1 MYNRLVRHS
10 GKGDGPGSAER
21 AVCLGA
27 IRVGAMA
34 KLLRACAHVYHVE
47 CIDLWLASHS
57 TCPLCRC
64 RVVIPVKLPF
74 LSDELQWDKYGVN
87 GHPSG
92 HHGQPRFFRDPKRS
106 QPPSLPRL
114 HRPVPAT
121 GTSPLSH
128 VLSRSRSKTEGD
140 EVELRVGDVHGMS
153 LGDDG
158 DGGGNPSSKE
168 KKKMKEG
175 MMGIAKTWAGFSQ

>member
-64 RVVIPVKLPF
+64 RVGDDRRNRTLLIFHLHRLINHYIHTRCLYNLF
-74 LSDELQWDKYGVN
+74 SSFSELRDKTCMYAVVYSVN
-87 GHPSG
+87 CRLVRCSGDWSCIWKFQPSG
-92 HHGQPRFFRDPKRS
+92 
-106 QPPSLPRL
+106 
-114 HRPVPAT
+114 
-121 GTSPLSH
+121 SH
-128 VLSRSRSKTEGD
+128 
-140 EVELRVGDVHGMS
+140 
-153 LGDDG
+153 
-158 DGGGNPSSKE
+158 
-168 KKKMKEG
+168 EG
-175 MMGIAKTWAGFSQ
+175 MN